1 MVNSPAEND
10 PLQQQ
15 QPLSKGAAVEVS
27 SDEEG
32 FRGAWYLAT
41 ILEMPPKSA
50 SKKRKKAF
58 VRYKTLLADDG
69 KSPLTEHVDPGYIR
83 PLPPNEKGN
92 AQSGFEV
99 NDVVDARYRD
109 GWWTGVVRKVLA
121 KSKYRVY
128 FDNPPDVIEFDRKD
142 LRVHWDWI
150 DGNWVRPEKHVWQ
163 STGSVFSSGTAV
175 EVNVDDENLRD
186 VWFPAIVVKENE
198 DKTFLVKYQNSKN
211 DDESGT
217 AKVVVDSLHIRP
229 TPPRYADR
237 NYELLERVDTT
248 YNFGWRTGVITKVL
262 TGRRYNV
269 FFKHGNEDKELS
281 HSDIRPNVEWTDG
294 NWISKSKEVIIASD
308 DQELIG
314 DALCGTRNTK
324 VAGELESS
332 LSTKENTE
340 DKIPLKKMKRNAT
353 EQPTP
358 TDENSTLHSGKKKV
372 KLETSNGN
380 TFNSRSSKKQ
390 TEGNAVV
397 TPISVTGDQLKDI
410 PSETL
415 CKEGNPRTGGKAT
428 KFPKKTVIADQPCA
442 KSESPLTEA
451 TTLSPLNGLFQGL
464 SNLVFQLGYSMCPL
478 ALQQTA
484 SNDRLFC
491 QHHRSN
497 WTTKRQKVGSADGK
511 VDNLAKRN
519 VKVRKSPSNSP
530 QVLTAG
536 KEGTTRVAGEIN
548 EGDIKTKEV
557 EMPIILGLAAKVS
570 KTLQA
575 ENSCQIPSEEPGKL
589 MGDQKNNLND
599 SVRNENMEIMENNV
613 GESDP
618 KKKRGRPRKAVVTSP
633 KAFHAG
639 KEQNGAGGITDEKVL
654 KDCTS
659 DEAGLS
665 KHKGVELSGTWGVS
679 VLGLSLRI
687 DLGRG
692 AYERRRYFC
701 STCAGER
708 RVMLRRKFMV
718 TRLIVCELTILFV
731 KCITSEDFTG
741 RINDDQK
748 TREVHLAT
756 AGISDMNEDDQ
767 PLSTWIGGIHSSGD
781 EESRLSS
788 GRLVNGWNEE
798 KGLVD
803 VPIESHAID
812 ATGRSP
818 LDSDQSLPFVKKS
831 PIWRTIESLDVF
843 QIVPQKPHFQPL
855 AESREEF
862 REGSAI
868 GIMVTFASLFD
879 KISMLHFDDPRN
891 TFDSIS
897 EGLDDLEKHGFDVS
911 LLRRRVNKLLSI
923 KEGHSQHLG
932 EKENAEREIMENT
945 KWITKFDEEME
956 EIEKKIAQLQEQHSS
971 IKSEKETKSL
981 KVGSLKL
988 HADVLNKLIQNAP
1001 NEFKK
1006 TATASWK
1013 LP

>member
-15 QPLSKGAAVEVS
+15 QPLSKGAPVEVS

-99 NDVVDARYRD
+99 NEIVDARYRD

-150 DGNWVRPEKHVWQ
+150 DGNWVRPEKQQ

-175 EVNVDDENLRD
+175 EVNVDDESLRD

-314 DALCGTRNTK
+314 DALCGTRYTK
-324 VAGELESS
+324 MAGELESS

-380 TFNSRSSKKQ
+380 TSNSRSSKKQ

-397 TPISVTGDQLKDI
+397 TPISVTGDQLKDM

-451 TTLSPLNGLFQGL
+451 TT
-464 SNLVFQLGYSMCPL
+464 
-478 ALQQTA
+478 
-484 SNDRLFC
+484 
-491 QHHRSN
+491 
-497 WTTKRQKVGSADGK
+497 TTKRQKVGSADGK

-557 EMPIILGLAAKVS
+557 EMPIILGLAAKFS

-633 KAFHAG
+633 KAFHA
-639 KEQNGAGGITDEKVL
+639 
-654 KDCTS
+654 
-659 DEAGLS
+659 
-665 KHKGVELSGTWGVS
+665 
-679 VLGLSLRI
+679 
-687 DLGRG
+687 
-692 AYERRRYFC
+692 
-701 STCAGER
+701 
-708 RVMLRRKFMV
+708 
-718 TRLIVCELTILFV
+718 
-731 KCITSEDFTG
+731 G

-911 LLRRRVNKLLSI
+911 LLRCRVNKLLSI

-945 KWITKFDEEME
+945 KGITKFDEEME

-1001 NEFKK
+1001 HEFKK
-1006 TATASWK
+1006 IATASWK

>member
-15 QPLSKGAAVEVS
+15 QPLSKGAPVEVS

-150 DGNWVRPEKHVWQ
+150 DGNWVRTEKQQ

-175 EVNVDDENLRD
+175 EVNVDDESLRD

-294 NWISKSKEVIIASD
+294 NWISKSKVKEYLSGELLFQEVIIASD

-380 TFNSRSSKKQ
+380 TSNSRSSKKQ

-397 TPISVTGDQLKDI
+397 TPISVTGDQLKDM

-451 TTLSPLNGLFQGL
+451 TT
-464 SNLVFQLGYSMCPL
+464 
-478 ALQQTA
+478 QTA

-519 VKVRKSPSNSP
+519 VKLRKSPSNSP

-557 EMPIILGLAAKVS
+557 EMPIILGLAAKFS

-665 KHKGVELSGTWGVS
+665 KHKGVELS
-679 VLGLSLRI
+679 
-687 DLGRG
+687 
-692 AYERRRYFC
+692 
-701 STCAGER
+701 
-708 RVMLRRKFMV
+708 
-718 TRLIVCELTILFV
+718 
-731 KCITSEDFTG
+731 G

-945 KWITKFDEEME
+945 KGITKFDEEME

-1001 NEFKK
+1001 HEFKK
-1006 TATASWK
+1006 IATASWK

>member
-10 PLQQQ
+10 PPQQQ
-15 QPLSKGAAVEVS
+15 QPLSKGAQVEVS

-109 GWWTGVVRKVLA
+109 GWWTGVVRKVLS

-150 DGNWVRPEKHVWQ
+150 DGNWVRPEKQQ

-211 DDESGT
+211 DDESAT

-294 NWISKSKEVIIASD
+294 KWISKSKEVIIASD

-380 TFNSRSSKKQ
+380 TSNSWSSKKL

-397 TPISVTGDQLKDI
+397 TPISVTGDQLKDM

-451 TTLSPLNGLFQGL
+451 TT
-464 SNLVFQLGYSMCPL
+464 
-478 ALQQTA
+478 
-484 SNDRLFC
+484 
-491 QHHRSN
+491 
-497 WTTKRQKVGSADGK
+497 TTKRQKVGSADGK

-519 VKVRKSPSNSP
+519 VKARKSPSNGP

-557 EMPIILGLAAKVS
+557 EMPIILGLAAKFS

-665 KHKGVELSGTWGVS
+665 KHKG
-679 VLGLSLRI
+679 
-687 DLGRG
+687 
-692 AYERRRYFC
+692 
-701 STCAGER
+701 
-708 RVMLRRKFMV
+708 
-718 TRLIVCELTILFV
+718 
-731 KCITSEDFTG
+731 

-748 TREVHLAT
+748 TKEVHLAT

-945 KWITKFDEEME
+945 KGITKFDEEME

-988 HADVLNKLIQNAP
+988 HADILNKLIQNAP
-1001 NEFKK
+1001 HEFKK
-1006 TATASWK
+1006 IATASWK

>member
-10 PLQQQ
+10 PPQQQ
-15 QPLSKGAAVEVS
+15 QPLSKGAQVEVS

-109 GWWTGVVRKVLA
+109 GWWTGVVRKVLS

-150 DGNWVRPEKHVWQ
+150 DGNWVRPEKQQ

-294 NWISKSKEVIIASD
+294 KWISKSKEVIIASD

-380 TFNSRSSKKQ
+380 TSNSRSSKKL

-397 TPISVTGDQLKDI
+397 TPISVTGDQLKDM

-451 TTLSPLNGLFQGL
+451 TT
-464 SNLVFQLGYSMCPL
+464 
-478 ALQQTA
+478 QTA
-484 SNDRLFC
+484 SHDRLFC

-519 VKVRKSPSNSP
+519 VKARKSPSNGP

-557 EMPIILGLAAKVS
+557 EMPIILGLAAKFS

-665 KHKGVELSGTWGVS
+665 KHKGVELSG
-679 VLGLSLRI
+679 
-687 DLGRG
+687 
-692 AYERRRYFC
+692 
-701 STCAGER
+701 
-708 RVMLRRKFMV
+708 
-718 TRLIVCELTILFV
+718 
-731 KCITSEDFTG
+731 

-748 TREVHLAT
+748 TKEVHLAT
-756 AGISDMNEDDQ
+756 AGISDLNEDDQ

-945 KWITKFDEEME
+945 KGITKFDEEME

-1001 NEFKK
+1001 HEFKK
-1006 TATASWK
+1006 IATASWK

>member
-15 QPLSKGAAVEVS
+15 QPLSKGAPVEVS

-150 DGNWVRPEKHVWQ
+150 DGNWVRPEKQQ

-175 EVNVDDENLRD
+175 EVNVDDESLRD

-211 DDESGT
+211 DDEAGT

-358 TDENSTLHSGKKKV
+358 TDENSTLHSGRKKV

-380 TFNSRSSKKQ
+380 TSNSLSSKKQ

-397 TPISVTGDQLKDI
+397 TPISVTGDQLKDM

-428 KFPKKTVIADQPCA
+428 KFPKKTVIADQPRA

-451 TTLSPLNGLFQGL
+451 TT
-464 SNLVFQLGYSMCPL
+464 
-478 ALQQTA
+478 
-484 SNDRLFC
+484 
-491 QHHRSN
+491 
-497 WTTKRQKVGSADGK
+497 TTKRQKVGSADGK

-557 EMPIILGLAAKVS
+557 EMPIILGLAAKFS

-665 KHKGVELSGTWGVS
+665 KHK
-679 VLGLSLRI
+679 
-687 DLGRG
+687 
-692 AYERRRYFC
+692 
-701 STCAGER
+701 
-708 RVMLRRKFMV
+708 
-718 TRLIVCELTILFV
+718 
-731 KCITSEDFTG
+731 G

-932 EKENAEREIMENT
+932 EKENAESEIMENT
-945 KWITKFDEEME
+945 KGITKFDEEME

-1001 NEFKK
+1001 HEFKK
-1006 TATASWK
+1006 IATASWK